1 VRSRTRI
8 PPARERE
15 VSVPGQ
21 HSILVVDDDP
31 KTIEII
37 RLRLERDGYLVSS
50 AADGQIALEKIRGE
64 SPDLVVLDLML
75 PRIEGFDLC
84 HIVRSEYGLAV
95 PIIMLSA
102 RSTEDDKLTGL
113 ELGADDYLTK
123 PFSPRELSAR
133 VSAVLRRTVS
143 NVPAQSSQLSYR
155 GLTVDPKRFEATLNG
170 NPIRLTPTELTLL
183 ATLMAE
189 PQRAFTR
196 SQLLDTVFGYAYDGL
211 ERTIDVHINNL
222 RKKIE
227 TNPSQPEYVITVYGV
242 GYRFA
247 GEEEPHGR
255 LP

>member
-1 VRSRTRI
+1 M
-8 PPARERE
+8 
-15 VSVPGQ
+15 
-21 HSILVVDDDP
+21 ILVVDDDP
-31 KTIEII
+31 KTVEII
-37 RLRLERDGYLVSS
+37 RLRLESDGFQVSS
-50 AADGQIALEKIRGE
+50 AGDGHSALDRIRRE

-84 HIVRSEYGLAV
+84 HIVRTELGSVV

-133 VSAVLRRTVS
+133 ISAVLRRAT
-143 NVPAQSSQLSYR
+143 NQAPSQASTLNS
-155 GLTVDPKRFEATLNG
+155 GDLVVDPKRFEATLAG
-170 NPIRLTPTELTLL
+170 QPIRLTPTELSLL

-196 SQLLDTVFGYAYDGL
+196 AQLLDRVFGYAYDGL
-211 ERTIDVHINNL
+211 ERTIDVHITNL

-227 TNPSQPEYVITVYGV
+227 ANPGQPRYVKTVYGV
-242 GYRFA
+242 GYRFG
-247 GEEEPHGR
+247 GEEEVNGD

>member
-1 VRSRTRI
+1 MVTKQQR
-8 PPARERE
+8 
-15 VSVPGQ
+15 
-21 HSILVVDDDP
+21 ILVVDDDP
-31 KTIEII
+31 KTVEII
-37 RLRLERDGYLVSS
+37 RLRLESDGFVVCW
-50 AADGQIALEKIRGE
+50 ANDGQTALDQIRRAV
-64 SPDLVVLDLML
+64 PDLVVLDLML

-84 HIVRSEYGLAV
+84 HIVRSELGSPV

-133 VSAVLRRTVS
+133 ISAVLRRAT
-143 NVPAQSSQLSYR
+143 NQMPSSSTIMSFG
-155 GLTVDPKRFEATLNG
+155 GLTVDPKRFEATLAG
-170 NPIRLTPTELTLL
+170 KPIRLTPTELSLL

-189 PQRAFTR
+189 PDRAFTR
-196 SQLLDTVFGYAYDGL
+196 AQLLDRVFGYAYDGL
-211 ERTIDVHINNL
+211 ERTVDVHINNL

-227 TNPSQPEYVITVYGV
+227 PHPAQPQFVKTVYGI

-247 GEEEPHGR
+247 GEEEPNDD

>member
-1 VRSRTRI
+1 MPRQS
-8 PPARERE
+8 
-15 VSVPGQ
+15 
-21 HSILVVDDDP
+21 SILVVDDDP

-37 RLRLERDGYLVSS
+37 RLRLERDGFLVSS
-50 AADGQIALEKIRGE
+50 AVDGQVALEKIRSE

-84 HIVRSEYGLAV
+84 HIVRSELGSAV

-133 VSAVLRRTVS
+133 VSAVLRRTVAHA
-143 NVPAQSSQLSYR
+143 PAQSTPLTYR
-155 GLTVDPKRFEATLNG
+155 GLSVDPKRFEATLNG
-170 NPIRLTPTELTLL
+170 VPIRLTPTELTLL

-196 SQLLDTVFGYAYDGL
+196 AQLLDTVFGYAYDGL
-211 ERTIDVHINNL
+211 ERTVDVHINNL

-227 TNPSQPEYVITVYGV
+227 VNPSQPAYVITVYGV

-247 GEEEPHGR
+247 NEGEPNGN

>member
-1 VRSRTRI
+1 MIKQKR
-8 PPARERE
+8 
-15 VSVPGQ
+15 
-21 HSILVVDDDP
+21 ILVVDDDP
-31 KTIEII
+31 KMVEIV
-37 RLRLERDGYLVSS
+37 RLRLESDGFLVSS
-50 AADGQIALEKIRGE
+50 ARDGQAALDRIQQD
-64 SPDLVVLDLML
+64 SPDLIVLDLML

-84 HIVRSEYGLAV
+84 HILRSELGSAV

-133 VSAVLRRTVS
+133 VTAVLRRTV
-143 NVPAQSSQLSYR
+143 NQTPAQSTTLIA
-155 GLTVDPKRFEATLNG
+155 GDLMVDPKRFEATLAG
-170 NPIRLTPTELTLL
+170 QPIRLTPTELSLL

-189 PQRAFTR
+189 PDRAFTR
-196 SQLLDTVFGYAYDGL
+196 TQLLDRVFGYTYEGL
-211 ERTIDVHINNL
+211 ERTVDVHINNL

-227 TNPSQPEYVITVYGV
+227 ANPSRPRYVKTVYGV

-247 GEEEPHGR
+247 GEEEPNGD

>member
-1 VRSRTRI
+1 MSQQRR
-8 PPARERE
+8 
-15 VSVPGQ
+15 
-21 HSILVVDDDP
+21 ILVVDDDP

-37 RLRLERDGYLVSS
+37 RLRLERDGFLVSS
-50 AADGQIALEKIRGE
+50 AADGHIALENIRGE

-84 HIVRSEYGLAV
+84 HIVRSELGSAV

-133 VSAVLRRTVS
+133 IAAVLRRTVS
-143 NVPAQSSQLSYR
+143 NAPQQSSQLVYR
-155 GLTVDPKRFEATLNG
+155 GLTVDPKRFEATLDG

-196 SQLLDTVFGYAYDGL
+196 AQLLDTVFGYAYDGL

-247 GEEEPHGR
+247 GEEEPNGH

>member
-1 VRSRTRI
+1 MTN
-8 PPARERE
+8 
-15 VSVPGQ
+15 Q
-21 HSILVVDDDP
+21 NSILVVDDDP

-37 RLRLERDGYLVSS
+37 RLRLERDGFFVSS
-50 AADGQIALEKIRGE
+50 ARDGQAALDRIRTD

-84 HIVRSEYGLAV
+84 HIVRSELGSAV

-133 VSAVLRRTVS
+133 ITAVLRRTIS
-143 NVPAQSSQLSYR
+143 QAPSQPAALSA
-155 GLTVDPKRFEATLNG
+155 GELTVDPKRFEATLG
-170 NPIRLTPTELTLL
+170 GQPIRLTPTELSLL
-183 ATLMAE
+183 ATLMADPE
-189 PQRAFTR
+189 RAFTR
-196 SQLLDTVFGYAYDGL
+196 AQLLDRVFGYDYDGL
-211 ERTIDVHINNL
+211 ERTVDVHINNL

-227 TNPSQPEYVITVYGV
+227 PNPTHPSYVKTVYGV
-242 GYRFA
+242 GYRFG
-247 GEEEPHGR
+247 GEEKTNGD